1 MDTRDFVTD
10 PSIPTL
16 SGESG
21 RRLRVT
27 SKADD
32 ISRIAFNFES
42 MVPSYEADEVL
53 LKIAAAAIN
62 PSDVKAL
69 LGLIPQAKW
78 PRTPGR
84 DFSAVVVGGPKELI
98 GLEVWGS
105 SGELGITKNGS
116 HATHLVVHSSDV
128 CAKPKGMSFLEA
140 GSAGVPF
147 VTAWKGFQRSGLPS
161 AGKTVVVLGA
171 TGKVGQ
177 AAIQIATMQGAR
189 VIGVV
194 REGAHFNG
202 HQNGSLHIVS
212 GKDADVSAQIRDLTA
227 GHGADI
233 VYNTI
238 GSPYFNI
245 GCNVLAT
252 RGCQIFIAT
261 IERAVAFDILT
272 FYRGQ
277 HTFVG
282 IDTLSLS
289 TAETS
294 AILAVLTPD
303 FERGLL
309 KPFPVDPSTVYALA
323 DAKEAYKKV
332 WSWSR
337 ERVVI
342 TPQAASSKQ

>member
-1 MDTRDFVTD
+1 MIMSGKTL
-10 PSIPTL
+10 PTQATTNRRV
-16 SGESG
+16 
-21 RRLRVT
+21 RRLKLANKV
-27 SKADD
+27 DNIEGFFPEMNED
-32 ISRIAFNFES
+32 PISWS
-42 MVPSYEADEVL
+42 SQEVVVEV
-53 LKIAAAAIN
+53 AAAAVN
-62 PSDVKAL
+62 RSDVAAM
-69 LGLIPQAKW
+69 LGMMPHAKW

-84 DFSAVVVGGPKELI
+84 DFSGTVVEGPELLL